1 MGSITKQA
9 MYVLRDIEVLAW
21 NNYCRGKAVSISY
34 LFWVC
39 FCSQGYSACTAHA
52 PYCIIICGLPG
63 YAIFFH
69 VISQSARFSKKK
81 KVIEHKM
88 CVLIFST
95 TFISDISHGRR
106 IERDMII
113 NIYWSSCKVPII
125 LVRFEYTL
133 NFSTNFRKI
142 IESNFTNIRS
152 VAAELFCADGRTDR
166 RTDMTKI
173 IVAFRNFAKASKS
186 RCNERRT
193 YL

>member
-1 MGSITKQA
+1 MRHIVLSSVACPA
-9 MYVLRDIEVLAW
+9 MQY
-21 NNYCRGKAVSISY
+21 
-34 LFWVC
+34 
-39 FCSQGYSACTAHA
+39 
-52 PYCIIICGLPG
+52 
-63 YAIFFH
+63 
-69 VISQSARFSKKK
+69 FSTLSHNRPDFRKKK
-81 KVIEHKM
+81 LLNIK
-88 CVLIFST
+88 CVFWFSLQLLSQTFLI
-95 TFISDISHGRR
+95 GRR